1 MGFIKKIMKNY
12 FKINNINSIY
22 NIKLASKIFFTILII
37 CLVYVSCKKDKEEEP
52 APSDNLALDS
62 IVTTKR
68 TIVVWEEILITAY
81 ARGKNLNFLW
91 SANHGSMD
99 SKDSV
104 TVKYWGCNSCIG
116 LNTIECKVS
125 NEYGTVSDTIMIQV
139 NQ

>member
-1 MGFIKKIMKNY
+1 MVHYKNERTLKVMSKLLFAFMIFI
-12 FKINNINSIY
+12 FVFS
-22 NIKLASKIFFTILII
+22 
-37 CLVYVSCKKDKEEEP
+37 SCKKEHKKEEP

-81 ARGKNLNFLW
+81 ARGKNLSYQW
-91 SANHGSMD
+91 SANHGSMVGTD
-99 SKDSV
+99 SI
-104 TVKYWGCNSCIG
+104 TVKYWGCNSCVG
-116 LNTIECKVS
+116 LNTVECKVS